1 MAANVNPIPQGYHTA
16 TPYLVVSDG
25 AAAIEYYKN
34 AFGATELMR
43 FPGPGGK
50 VLHAEIKIGDSPIML
65 ADEMPEMGAKS
76 PHAFGGSPVGILLY
90 VPNVDAVFNQAIAA
104 GGQVFRPVQDQF
116 YGDRSGTLIDPYGHK
131 WTVGT
136 HIEDVSME
144 EMQRR
149 MQAMPPPSPPPPAPE
164 MPHNTHK
171 PHKPAKAAKAK
182 VKAKAKAKK
191 AKR

>member
-1 MAANVNPIPQGYHTA
+1 MTGNVNPIPPGYHTA
-16 TPYLVVSDG
+16 TPYLVVSNA
-25 AAAIEYYKN
+25 AAAIEYYMN

-76 PHAFGGSPVGILLY
+76 PEAFGGSPVGIMLY
-90 VPNVDAVFNQAIAA
+90 VSDVDAVYKQAIAA
-104 GGQVFRPVQDQF
+104 GGKEVRPLQNQF

-149 MQAMPPPSPPPPAPE
+149 MQAMPQPAPPPPTTE
-164 MPHNTHK
+164 K
-171 PHKPAKAAKAK
+171 PVRQHKPA
-182 VKAKAKAKK
+182 KAKAKAKPK
-191 AKR
+191 AKPKAKAKKKKR